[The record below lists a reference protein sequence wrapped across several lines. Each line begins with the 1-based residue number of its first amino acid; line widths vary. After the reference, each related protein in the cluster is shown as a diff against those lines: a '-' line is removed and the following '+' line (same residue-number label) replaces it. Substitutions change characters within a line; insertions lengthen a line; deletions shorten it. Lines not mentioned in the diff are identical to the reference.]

1 MIKLE
6 YRPWKPD
13 SEFDSMVG
21 PPTVEQ
27 VTMTLGDDVS
37 WDEAVC
43 EFRNFLR
50 AAGYVIPYD
59 FEKEGDY
66 VDCSDP
72 PDMDKSGSLWDRQPE
87 WAMSMSEDEFQELRE
102 ALEEAVYLLNPTD
115 EDMQKKAGVYRVVTA
130 LEKLKEKNT

>member
-1 MIKLE
+1 MIKVE

-37 WDEAVC
+37 WDEAVR
-43 EFRNFLR
+43 EFYNFLR

-59 FEKEGDY
+59 FG
-66 VDCSDP
+66 
-72 PDMDKSGSLWDRQPE
+72 G
-87 WAMSMSEDEFQELRE
+87 ED
-102 ALEEAVYLLNPTD
+102 A
-115 EDMQKKAGVYRVVTA
+115 
-130 LEKLKEKNT
+130 

>member
-1 MIKLE
+1 MIKFE
-6 YRPWKPD
+6 YRPWKPN

-43 EFRNFLR
+43 EFHNFLR

-59 FEKEGDY
+59 FEEEHNLSFTKN
-66 VDCSDP
+66 
-72 PDMDKSGSLWDRQPE
+72 
-87 WAMSMSEDEFQELRE
+87 ELIE

-130 LEKLKEKNT
+130 LEKLREKN